1 MKGPG
6 VAKTVER
13 RAEPTPATWLAAARE
28 TLRLEA
34 AAILGLE
41 PRLGPSFAQA
51 VDLLYGCRGRVIVT
65 GMGKSGL
72 VGRKIAATLTSTGT
86 PSLFVHPA
94 EGVHGDA
101 GVAMSGDVVIALSKS
116 GETGELLDLLSVFKR
131 FDLPVIALVGK
142 PSSALA
148 RHADVA
154 LDCSVDQEACPHD
167 LTPTASTAAMLALG
181 DALAMALLTRRDF
194 RPEEFAAFHPGG
206 ALGRRLLLTVAD
218 VMVTGD
224 ACPWIPVEAS
234 MREAILEM
242 AHKRGTVPVV
252 DEDRAVV
259 GVVTNGD
266 LMRLMERTDRVFDV
280 PVREVMTGDPK
291 VTRPDA
297 LAAAAVNQMEN
308 HGIMAMPVVD
318 DDRRLLGIV
327 HLHDC
332 MRAGVV

>member
-1 MKGPG
+1 MKGPEM
-6 VAKTVER
+6 AKTVER
-13 RAEPTPATWLAAARE
+13 RAEPAPATWLAAARD

-34 AAILGLE
+34 TAILALE

-72 VGRKIAATLTSTGT
+72 VGRKMAATLTSTGT

-116 GETGELLDLLSVFKR
+116 GETGELLDLLGVFKR
-131 FDLPVIALVGK
+131 FDLPIVAFVGR
-142 PSSALA
+142 PGSSLA

-194 RPEEFAAFHPGG
+194 KPEEFAAFHPGG

-224 ACPWIPVEAS
+224 ACPWIPVESS

-252 DEDRAVV
+252 EENRVV

-266 LMRLMERTDRVFDV
+266 LMRLMERTDRVFEV
-280 PVREVMTGDPK
+280 PVREVMTRDPK

-318 DDRRLLGIV
+318 EERKLLGIV

>member
-1 MKGPG
+1 M
-6 VAKTVER
+6 AETIR
-13 RAEPTPATWLAAARE
+13 RKAEPAPAAWLAAARE

-34 AAILGLE
+34 EAIRALE

-51 VDLLYGCRGRVIVT
+51 VDLLYACRGRAIVT

-116 GETGELLDLLSVFKR
+116 GETGELIDLLSVFKR
-131 FDLPVIALVGK
+131 FDLPVIAITGQ
-142 PSSALA
+142 PGSTLA

-154 LDCSVDQEACPHD
+154 LDGSVDQEACPHD

-206 ALGRRLLLTVAD
+206 ALGRRLLLTVSD
-218 VMVTGD
+218 VMVTGKD
-224 ACPWIPVEAS
+224 CPSVPVSAS

-252 DEDRAVV
+252 DGDRVV

-266 LMRLMERTDRVFDV
+266 LMRLMEETDRVFEI
-280 PVREVMTGDPK
+280 PVRDVMTREPR

-318 DDRRLLGIV
+318 EDARLLGIV

>member
-1 MKGPG
+1 MRVPG
-6 VAKTVER
+6 KAKTVGR
-13 RAEPTPATWLAAARE
+13 RAEPSPAAWLAAARE

-34 AAILGLE
+34 RAIQGLE
-41 PRLGPSFAQA
+41 PRLGPAFAQA
-51 VDLLYGCRGRVIVT
+51 VDLLFGCRGRVIVT

-72 VGRKIAATLTSTGT
+72 VGRKIASTLTSTGT

-94 EGVHGDA
+94 EGVHGDS
-101 GVAMSGDVVIALSKS
+101 GVALSGDVVVALSKS

-131 FDLPVIALVGK
+131 FDLAVIALVGR
-142 PSSALA
+142 PGSALA
-148 RHADVA
+148 RYADVA
-154 LDCSVDQEACPHD
+154 LDCSVDEEACPHD

-218 VMVTGD
+218 VMLTGD
-224 ACPWIPVEAS
+224 DCPSVPVDAT

-252 DEDRAVV
+252 DRDRVV

-266 LMRLMERTDRVFDV
+266 LMRLMEETDRVFDL
-280 PVREVMTGDPK
+280 PVREVMTPDPK
-291 VTRPDA
+291 LIRPDA
-297 LAAAAVNQMEN
+297 LAAVAVNQMEN

-318 DDRRLLGIV
+318 DERRLLGIV

>member
-1 MKGPG
+1 M
-6 VAKTVER
+6 AETIR
-13 RAEPTPATWLAAARE
+13 RKAEPAPATWLAAARE

-34 AAILGLE
+34 EAIRALE

-51 VDLLYGCRGRVIVT
+51 VDLLYGCRGRAIVT

-116 GETGELLDLLSVFKR
+116 GETGELIDLLGVFKR
-131 FDLPVIALVGK
+131 FDLPVIAITGR
-142 PSSALA
+142 PGSTLA

-154 LDCSVDQEACPHD
+154 LDGSVDQEACPHD

-206 ALGRRLLLTVAD
+206 ALGRRLLLTVSD
-218 VMVTGD
+218 VMVTGKE
-224 ACPWIPVEAS
+224 CPSVAVSAS

-252 DEDRAVV
+252 EGDRVV

-266 LMRLMERTDRVFDV
+266 LMRLMGETDRVFEM
-280 PVREVMTGDPK
+280 PVRNVMTREPRI
-291 VTRPDA
+291 TRPDA

-318 DDRRLLGIV
+318 EDARLLGIV